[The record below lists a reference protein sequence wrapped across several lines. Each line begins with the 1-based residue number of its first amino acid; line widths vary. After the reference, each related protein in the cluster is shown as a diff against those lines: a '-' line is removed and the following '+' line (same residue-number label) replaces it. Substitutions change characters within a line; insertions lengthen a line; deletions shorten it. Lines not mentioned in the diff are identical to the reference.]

1 MINAELSSAAED
13 FHNLRIPVIPFRVWK
28 ENGIYEKKNIGYWKK
43 WETEPQTDEEFK
55 ALDWTEANALAVILG
70 TKATNGKYLS
80 VIDHDVKPKP
90 KETEQEKEA
99 RLKGI
104 AIGKEILK
112 DFPTTQIDESGN
124 KGLHLVYWSRTK
136 PNTDGTFHDTAAL
149 DF

>member
-1 MINAELSSAAED
+1 MIKDPQTMNAELLAAAKYYHD
-13 FHNLRIPVIPFRVWK
+13 LGIPVVPFKMWK
-28 ENGIYEKKNIGYWKK
+28 ENGVYEKKNIGYWKK

-70 TKATNGKYLS
+70 TKAKNGKYLS

-99 RLKGI
+99 RLKAI
-104 AIGKEILK
+104 DIGKEILK

-124 KGLHLVYWSRTK
+124 KGLYISLLE
-136 PNTDGTFHDTAAL
+136 PNQA
-149 DF
+149 